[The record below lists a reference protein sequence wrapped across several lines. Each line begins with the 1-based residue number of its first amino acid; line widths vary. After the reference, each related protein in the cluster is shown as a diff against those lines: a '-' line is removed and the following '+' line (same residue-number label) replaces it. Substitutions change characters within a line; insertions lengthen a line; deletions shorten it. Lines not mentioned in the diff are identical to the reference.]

1 MNLQVNQRIPLKI
14 KRMGINGEGIGFY
27 QKTLVFVPG
36 ALKGEEIYCQ
46 ITDVKRNFVQA
57 KLLKINKE
65 SKFRVQP
72 ACEIYQ
78 ACGGCQIM
86 HLRYDKQ
93 LDFKQ
98 DLLLQ
103 ALKKFKP
110 AGYEHFDIRPTIGMD
125 QPTHYRAKLQFQTR
139 SFKGK
144 VTAGLYAE
152 GSHRLIGITDCLVQD
167 EVTQTIINAVSDLL
181 TKHRIPIYNERR
193 EQGIR
198 TVMVR
203 RARQTGQ
210 VQLIFVTSCQVNLT
224 RLIEQ
229 LTKQFPAIVTV
240 ALNWNQSKSSEIYG
254 ERTEILWGQEA
265 ISEAVLDY
273 EFSLSPRAFYQLN
286 PQQTEVLYG
295 EAVKALDIDGTEHLI
310 DAYCGVGTIGFA
322 FARKV
327 QSVRGMDII
336 PEAIEDA
343 KKNAARMGLTN
354 THYEAGKAEEIIPK
368 WYQEGY
374 RADALV
380 VDPPRTGLDE
390 KLLKTILKFKPA
402 KMVYVSCNVSTLA
415 RDLVELTKAY
425 KVEYIQSVDMFPH
438 TARTE
443 TVALLSK
450 LNVDKHI
457 SVEVELDELDLTSAE
472 SKATYAQIKEYILEK
487 FGLKVSALYI
497 AQIKKKCGIELRE
510 NYNKSKKEKQVIP
523 QCTPEKEEAIMDAL
537 RHFTERTTSKA

>member
-93 LDFKQ
+93 MDFKQ

-167 EVTQTIINAVSDLL
+167 EETQTIINAVSDLL

-203 RARQTGQ
+203 RASQTGQ

-336 PEAIEDA
+336 PEAIQDA
-343 KKNAARMGLTN
+343 RKNAERLGLKN
-354 THYEAGKAEEIIPK
+354 THYEAGKAEDIIPK
-368 WYQEGY
+368 WYEEGY

-380 VDPPRTGLDE
+380 VDPPRTGLDD
-390 KLLKTILKFKPA
+390 KLLDTILHYKPA

-415 RDLVELTKAY
+415 RDLAKLAKVY
-425 KVEYIQSVDMFPH
+425 DVEYIQSVDMFPH

-443 TVALLSK
+443 AVVKLSK
-450 LNVDKHI
+450 RDINHHI
-457 SVEVELDELDLTSAE
+457 DLEINEEDLKDITV
-472 SKATYAQIKEYILEK
+472 KKDATYSEIKDYIFRK
-487 FGLKVSALYI
+487 FELKVSTLNI
-497 AQIKKKCGIELRE
+497 AQVKRKLGITERE
-510 NYNKSKKEKQVIP
+510 NYNHSKKENQRVPNCPPK
-523 QCTPEKEEAIMDAL
+523 KEQAIIDAL
-537 RHFTERTTSKA
+537 SWFGMIE